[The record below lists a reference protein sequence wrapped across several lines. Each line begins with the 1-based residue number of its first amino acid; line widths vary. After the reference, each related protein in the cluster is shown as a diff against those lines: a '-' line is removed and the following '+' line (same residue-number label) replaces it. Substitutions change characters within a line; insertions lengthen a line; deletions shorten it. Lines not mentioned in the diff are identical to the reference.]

1 MSPPA
6 PRACGDASSQRSAAA
21 STSRGWCCR
30 QLVMEVALGLLIGF
44 VEGWSVGE
52 AVYFSFVTD
61 LTIGYA
67 ISCRG
72 RRSRTSKSAC
82 PMGRV
87 CCEVP

>member
-1 MSPPA
+1 
-6 PRACGDASSQRSAAA
+6 
-21 STSRGWCCR
+21 
-30 QLVMEVALGLLIGF
+30 MEVALGLLIGF

-82 PMGRV
+82 PMGRL
-87 CCEVP
+87 CREVP